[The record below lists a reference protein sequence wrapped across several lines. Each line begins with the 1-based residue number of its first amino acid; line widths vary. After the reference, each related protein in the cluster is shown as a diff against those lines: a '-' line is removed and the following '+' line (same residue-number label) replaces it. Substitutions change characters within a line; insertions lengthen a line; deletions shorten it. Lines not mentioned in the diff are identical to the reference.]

1 MEEYNTKVTQAKK
14 DAVAAIQARLEDSQ
28 DFVFT
33 NYRGLSVG
41 QITQLRARLREKNA
55 DFRVVKNR
63 TAKIAFDNLE
73 YPDVSEYL
81 TGPTAIA
88 LASEDSAPVVK
99 ELLNFGK
106 EAPVELKGGII
117 DGNVFNYEQMEAFS
131 KLPSRDELLAKLM
144 SAMNGPVT
152 NLALTLNAVPQKLV
166 RVLQAVKE
174 KKEQEAA

>member
-1 MEEYNTKVTQAKK
+1 MEEYSTKVTQAKK
-14 DAVAAIQARLEDSQ
+14 DAVTAIQDRLKESR

-33 NYRGLSVG
+33 NYRGLTVG

-63 TAKIAFDNLE
+63 TAKIAFDKLE

-88 LASEDSAPVVK
+88 LSSDDTGPVVK

-117 DGNVFNYEQMEAFS
+117 DGTVFNYEQMEAFS
-131 KLPSRDELLAKLM
+131 KLPGRDELLAKLM

-174 KKEQEAA
+174 KKEQEA

>member
-1 MEEYNTKVTQAKK
+1 MEEYSTKVTKAKK
-14 DAVAAIQARLEDSQ
+14 DAVAAIQDRLKESN

-33 NYRGLSVG
+33 DYRGLTVG

-73 YPDVSEYL
+73 YPDVSDYL

-88 LASEDSAPVVK
+88 LSSDDTGPVVK

-117 DGNVFNYEQMEAFS
+117 DGAVFNYQQMEAFS

-174 KKEQEAA
+174 KKEQEG